1 MRGKTQ
7 THGSNGDA
15 AAASLSRRLR
25 EAVGAERASRIN
37 SDSAAG
43 GTSAGRGWA
52 DNPISKERARRIA
65 GDVGASML
73 AAASAGTAQHS
84 DDVVLIAEAIG
95 ERVGVAGEDAADLL
109 TAARLH
115 DIGKTWIP
123 GDLLEKPG
131 PLTEEE
137 WALMRRHTIVGE
149 QIMSSVV
156 ELREV
161 GRLVRHSHERWD
173 GTGYPDGLAGEEIP
187 LGSRVIFV
195 ADAFHAI
202 RCDRAYR
209 AGSSAQE
216 AVTEILRCAG
226 TQFDPRIAETL
237 EEVVRERDR
246 PVRGVPRST
255 RLVALL
261 MCLVVG
267 GAGSAVA
274 RSGLLG
280 EPTATAAGTA
290 PSVQAT
296 PQGLPLIAG
305 LVPVGPGGG
314 IGAQVSALAHAAKGT
329 HGNGKGKHGNQG
341 KHGNGKGKHGNKGKH
356 TGQGKSNNGR
366 SEHAGGSG
374 SQGSS
379 VSSSHAPSSSSGGG
393 GSSHSSGGH
402 STQSHGSGG
411 HSGSSGGGG
420 ASGSHGH

>member
-7 THGSNGDA
+7 THGSDGGDA
-15 AAASLSRRLR
+15 PALLSRRLR
-25 EAVGAERASRIN
+25 EAVQVERASRTN
-37 SDSAAG
+37 GDSAAG

-52 DNPISKERARRIA
+52 GNPISKERARRIA
-65 GDVGASML
+65 GDVGAAML

-95 ERVGVAGEDAADLL
+95 ERTGIAGEDAADLL

-115 DIGKTWIP
+115 DVGKTWIP
-123 GDLLEKPG
+123 GDMLERPG

-149 QIMSSVV
+149 QILGSVV

-187 LGSRVIFV
+187 LGSRIIFV

-202 RCDRAYR
+202 RCDRPYR
-209 AGSSAQE
+209 AGRSAQE
-216 AVTEILRCAG
+216 AAAEILRCAG
-226 TQFDPRIAETL
+226 TQFDPRVAEML
-237 EEVVRERDR
+237 EEVVREPDR
-246 PVRGVPRST
+246 PVRGFPRSA

-280 EPTATAAGTA
+280 EPSATAGPD
-290 PSVQAT
+290 PSQQAT

-329 HGNGKGKHGNQG
+329 HGNGKGKHGNRG
-341 KHGNGKGKHGNKGKH
+341 KHK
-356 TGQGKSNNGR
+356 GQGKSNRGR
-366 SEHAGGSG
+366 RESAGGSG
-374 SQGSS
+374 SQGSPA
-379 VSSSHAPSSSSGGG
+379 SSSHAPSSSSGGG

-402 STQSHGSGG
+402 TSHSHGSGG
-411 HSGSSGGGG
+411 SSAGHSGSSSHGGSSGSG
-420 ASGSHGH
+420 AGGSHGH

>member
-1 MRGKTQ
+1 MRLKTEI
-7 THGSNGDA
+7 HGSNGDDA
-15 AAASLSRRLR
+15 AALLSQRLS
-25 EAVGAERASRIN
+25 EAVQAERRNRTNA
-37 SDSAAG
+37 DSAAG
-43 GTSAGRGWA
+43 GTSVGRGWA
-52 DNPISKERARRIA
+52 GSAISKERARRIA
-65 GDVGASML
+65 SDVGAAML
-73 AAASAGTAQHS
+73 AATSAGTAQHS

-95 ERVGVAGEDAADLL
+95 EKVGVAGEDAADLL

-115 DIGKTWIP
+115 DVGKTWIP

-131 PLTEEE
+131 PLSEED

-149 QIMSSVV
+149 QILSSVV

-187 LGSRVIFV
+187 LGSRIIFV

-209 AGSSAQE
+209 AGRSAQE

-226 TQFDPRIAETL
+226 TQFDPRVAEML

-255 RLVALL
+255 RLLALF

-280 EPTATAAGTA
+280 EPSASAAGTA
-290 PSVQAT
+290 PSVQPT

-329 HGNGKGKHGNQG
+329 HGNGKGKHGSQG
-341 KHGNGKGKHGNKGKH
+341 KDGKGKGKHGNKGKH
-356 TGQGKSNNGR
+356 NGQGKSNNGR

-379 VSSSHAPSSSSGGG
+379 VSASHAPASTSGGG

-402 STQSHGSGG
+402 SSQSHGAGGSSGG
-411 HSGSSGGGG
+411 HSSG
-420 ASGSHGH
+420 AHGH